1 MAGEEKPRRLCSEIQ
16 LFDLCDKAKCG
27 SKDGR
32 FCADE
37 FLVAKFEAISQEDD
51 FPPDVYD
58 EGESEGEE
66 DGEYQGF
73 GEGFGS
79 EADEE
84 EDDYDEEG

>member
-58 EGESEGEE
+58 ESESEGEE